1 MDYKSGELRVVP
13 TKYEHQFWIKGAI
26 EPHPDDNY
34 TKNIVSFSGYF
45 GTYGPHLFAAA
56 PELLRALEMV
66 RDANRDDPHIP
77 EPALRSIEA
86 AIAKAEGK

>member
-34 TKNIVSFSGYF
+34 IKNTVSFSGYF
-45 GTYGPHLFAAA
+45 GTYGPHIFVAAPDMYAALKHAAA
-56 PELLRALEMV
+56 NMPHPDQMIDAAL
-66 RDANRDDPHIP
+66 
-77 EPALRSIEA
+77 
-86 AIAKAEGK
+86 AKAEGK